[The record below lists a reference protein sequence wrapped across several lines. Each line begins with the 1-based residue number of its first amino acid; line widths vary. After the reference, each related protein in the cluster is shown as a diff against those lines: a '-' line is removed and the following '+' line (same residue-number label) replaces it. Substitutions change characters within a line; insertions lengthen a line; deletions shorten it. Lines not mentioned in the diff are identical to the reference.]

1 MDEKD
6 RKLIIDIANRQEELN
21 KNLELHIKFCLE
33 RFNSLQVQAGQKYT
47 FNTIMKDPL
56 LVDNLASEIKPILE
70 KYQVKNLLINL
81 V

>member
-33 RFNSLQVQAGQKYT
+33 RFNFLEVQAGQKYT